1 MGGAEAV
8 QFKKAFPEA
17 EITLYYGASE
27 LNYITYIH
35 GSEMKE
41 DTTLVG
47 RAFPEVDVWF

>member
-27 LNYITYIH
+27 LNYITYIR

-41 DTTLVG
+41 DTDAGWPCISRGGCL
-47 RAFPEVDVWF
+47 D